1 MTVKHLPTLTLALTL
16 LMPLSAAAQDEES
29 WLPTLM
35 TETPQEGFELA
46 VTLARK
52 GVTTTQPDKEVLH
65 SLRPIYSKD
74 ADSLTAASHVIA
86 VHFQTIAQAN
96 DYWRLK

>member
-1 MTVKHLPTLTLALTL
+1 MTTKHLPILTLALTL
-16 LMPLSAAAQDEES
+16 LVPLPAAAQEEES
-29 WLPTLM
+29 WLPTLL

-52 GVTTTQPDKEVLH
+52 GVTTTQPDKEILH

-74 ADSLTAASHVIA
+74 ADSLTAASHVKIGRA
-86 VHFQTIAQAN
+86 HV
-96 DYWRLK
+96 